1 MTWIIW
7 ILPLIAAV
15 IGWFTN
21 FIAVK
26 MLFHP
31 RKPKQFLGMTWHGV
45 LPKRQEQLA
54 IKIGKLVSEE
64 LFSSNDLN
72 QKINNPENVLRL
84 VQQIDDKIEHYFE
97 DVLPEKHP
105 MTYKLLPRRIKTRI
119 KDEMLLEVKALAP
132 NLINK
137 QVHYLEDNLDVEKI
151 ISDRVRNFSTEK
163 LEEVMWNIL
172 SNEFRFI
179 EAIGAVIGFIIGLI
193 QVGIT
198 YASLNF

>member
-7 ILPLIAAV
+7 ILPIIAAV

-31 RKPKQFLGMTWHGV
+31 RKPRRVLGLTWHGV

-64 LFSSNDLN
+64 LFSSTDLN
-72 QKINNPENVLRL
+72 EKINNPDNVLRL
-84 VQQIDDKIEHYFE
+84 VQQIDEKIEHYFE

-132 NLINK
+132 TLIHR
-137 QVHYLEDNLDVEKI
+137 QVNYLEDNLDVEKI

-179 EAIGAVIGFIIGLI
+179 EAIGAVIGFIIGLV

-198 YASLNF
+198 YVSLNF

>member
-7 ILPLIAAV
+7 ILPIIAAV

-31 RKPKQFLGMTWHGV
+31 RKPRRVLGLTWHGV

-64 LFSSNDLN
+64 LFSSTDLN
-72 QKINNPENVLRL
+72 EKINNPDNVLRL
-84 VQQIDDKIEHYFE
+84 VQQIDEKIEHYFE

-132 NLINK
+132 TLIHR

-179 EAIGAVIGFIIGLI
+179 EAIGAVIGFIIGLV

-198 YASLNF
+198 YVSLNF

>member
-7 ILPLIAAV
+7 ILPIIAAV

-31 RKPKQFLGMTWHGV
+31 RKPRRFLGLTWHGV

-64 LFSSNDLN
+64 LFSSTDLN
-72 QKINNPENVLRL
+72 EKINNPDNILRL
-84 VQQIDDKIEHYFE
+84 VQQIDEKIEHYFE
-97 DVLPEKHP
+97 DILPEKHP
-105 MTYKLLPRRIKTRI
+105 MTYKLLPRKIKTRI

-132 NLINK
+132 SLIHR
-137 QVHYLEDNLDVEKI
+137 QVNYLEDNLDVEKI

-179 EAIGAVIGFIIGLI
+179 EAIGAVIGFIIGLV

>member
-7 ILPLIAAV
+7 ILPIIAAV

-31 RKPKQFLGMTWHGV
+31 RKPRRFLGLTWHGV

-64 LFSSNDLN
+64 LFSSTDLN
-72 QKINNPENVLRL
+72 EKINNPDNILRL
-84 VQQIDDKIEHYFE
+84 VQQIDEKIEHYFE
-97 DVLPEKHP
+97 DILPEKHP
-105 MTYKLLPRRIKTRI
+105 MTYKLLPRKIKTRI

-132 NLINK
+132 SLIHR
-137 QVHYLEDNLDVEKI
+137 QVNYLEDNLDVEKI
-151 ISDRVRNFSTEK
+151 ISDRVRNFSNEK

-179 EAIGAVIGFIIGLI
+179 EAIGAVIGFIIGLV

>member
-1 MTWIIW
+1 M
-7 ILPLIAAV
+7 
-15 IGWFTN
+15 
-21 FIAVK
+21 
-26 MLFHP
+26 
-31 RKPKQFLGMTWHGV
+31 
-45 LPKRQEQLA
+45 
-54 IKIGKLVSEE
+54 
-64 LFSSNDLN
+64 
-72 QKINNPENVLRL
+72 
-84 VQQIDDKIEHYFE
+84 QQIDEKIEHYFE

-105 MTYKLLPRRIKTRI
+105 MTYRLLPRKIKTRI

-132 NLINK
+132 NLIHK

-198 YASLNF
+198 YASLNL